1 MRGKVIIKPKYF
13 KRLDA
18 DDDTSGRYTIFLQH
32 IDEYNKGSAL
42 EIVERAGGV
51 EGFGLCSAWFQT
63 KDLPALCKTIEK
75 IANRW
80 YCGHCGVKCDDKD
93 KSEWCLDDES
103 GGCGDLAHGGRNY
116 FDPENKDDVEK
127 MHINYGGKQ
136 CFA

>member
-1 MRGKVIIKPKYF
+1 MRNKIIIKPEYF

-18 DDDTSGRYTIFLQH
+18 DGDTSGRYTIFLQY
-32 IDEYNKGSAL
+32 IDGYNKGSAL

-63 KDLPALCKTIEK
+63 NDLPALCKNIEQ

-80 YCGHCGVKCDDKD
+80 YCGCCGAKPEDEDEMCGASECD
-93 KSEWCLDDES
+93 SS
-103 GGCGDLAHGGRNY
+103 CGHLAKGSRTY
-116 FDPENKDDVEK
+116 YDPENKDDVEK